1 MVCIWYLFG
10 LSSTYFP
17 NKSLKSVKLTEI
29 SPKDIIKV
37 NMNTIILDKLH
48 QDHNNKLNIKIYI
61 LHSFL
66 LNIKF
71 WNVKQTVQILIL
83 SQADTYLV
91 LIFWKL
97 WYLFGMYFL
106 ILGTYYYIGTLI
118 RVGKIGWGKHHL
130 SPQAS
135 ETI

>member
-1 MVCIWYLFG
+1 MLVCIWYLFG
-10 LSSTYFP
+10 LYC
-17 NKSLKSVKLTEI
+17 LKRVKLTEI

-37 NMNTIILDKLH
+37 NMNTIILDKLC
-48 QDHNNKLNIKIYI
+48 QDHNNKLNVIIYI

-66 LNIKF
+66 LSIKF
-71 WNVKQTVQILIL
+71 WNVKQTVEILIW
-83 SQADTYLV
+83 SEADTYLV

-106 ILGTYYYIGTLI
+106 ILGTYYIGTLI

-135 ETI
+135 EAIWGISI